1 MTALAPAPALADV
14 KAERTPP
21 LAWLGDRGMGASILI
36 AAISSAF
43 GVALLTVTNYLA
55 ADVRA
60 SVVAAFESVQL
71 TLSILSWLFIGI
83 AMYVAAIVTA
93 NTFSTIIAGRTRQI
107 ALMRLIG
114 ASAESERAQIARQGL
129 VIGAMGA
136 VIGWLLVIG
145 AALIALPW
153 VNDAVNAPPGFEF
166 TPISVASALPP
177 LVVIATTVASAW
189 IGSRRVL
196 TVTPLAALSGS
207 VDRAPEDIAAVPRK
221 RGAIAMLLIG
231 AVLLGLG
238 VVVGLA
244 SPMGVVIAF
253 FGGLLSFTGLAVGAV
268 VIMPPVLRL
277 VGRLFGRS
285 TPARLAAEN
294 AMRYPERSS
303 RRAIGV
309 VMAVTLVVMFSVAAA
324 SVNTMLFGSAE
335 SEIQDVA
342 EIAAILN
349 NIAAIMMVLV
359 SISAVIA
366 GVGLINLLTISIV
379 QRTRE
384 LGLLRALG
392 LTKTQIRAMV
402 MLEAAH
408 IAIASL
414 ATGLV
419 LGTIYGWA
427 AAQSTLGSARL
438 GGAAIVWP
446 NVPWGLIVGV
456 IAATV
461 VLTLVASVVPT
472 RLATRV
478 APVQALAVD

>member
-1 MTALAPAPALADV
+1 
-14 KAERTPP
+14 
-21 LAWLGDRGMGASILI
+21 
-36 AAISSAF
+36 
-43 GVALLTVTNYLA
+43 
-55 ADVRA
+55 
-60 SVVAAFESVQL
+60 
-71 TLSILSWLFIGI
+71 
-83 AMYVAAIVTA
+83 
-93 NTFSTIIAGRTRQI
+93 
-107 ALMRLIG
+107 
-114 ASAESERAQIARQGL
+114 
-129 VIGAMGA
+129 
-136 VIGWLLVIG
+136 
-145 AALIALPW
+145 
-153 VNDAVNAPPGFEF
+153 
-166 TPISVASALPP
+166 
-177 LVVIATTVASAW
+177 
-189 IGSRRVL
+189 
-196 TVTPLAALSGS
+196 
-207 VDRAPEDIAAVPRK
+207 
-221 RGAIAMLLIG
+221 MLLIG

-366 GVGLINLLTISIV
+366 GVGLINLLTISIA

>member
-1 MTALAPAPALADV
+1 MTALATAPIAAEEKAD
-14 KAERTPP
+14 RTPP
-21 LAWLGDRGMGASILI
+21 LAWLADRGMGASILI
-36 AAISSAF
+36 AGLSSAF
-43 GVALLTVTNYLA
+43 GVALLTVTNYLSA
-55 ADVRA
+55 VVGA
-60 SVVAAFESVQL
+60 SIVGDFDSVQT

-83 AMYVAAIVTA
+83 AMYVVAIVTA

-114 ASAESERAQIARQGL
+114 ASAQSERAQIARQGL
-129 VIGAMGA
+129 VIGAIGA
-136 VIGWLLVIG
+136 VIGWLLVMG
-145 AALIALPW
+145 AAVIALPYA
-153 VNDAVNAPPGFEF
+153 NDAIDAPPTLEF
-166 TPISVASALPP
+166 TPMSLATALPP
-177 LVVIATTVASAW
+177 LVVIVTTVLAAW
-189 IGSRRVL
+189 VGSRRVL
-196 TVTPLAALSGS
+196 EVTPLQALGGS
-207 VDRAPEDIAAVPRK
+207 VDRTPEDIRTVPKK
-221 RGAIAMLLIG
+221 RGAIALLLIG
-231 AVLLGLG
+231 AALLGIG
-238 VVVGLA
+238 VVVGLV
-244 SPMGVVIAF
+244 SPFGVIIAF

-268 VIMPPVLRL
+268 VIMPPVLRM

-285 TPARLAAEN
+285 TPAHLAAEN

-303 RRAIGV
+303 RMAIGV
-309 VMAVTLVVMFSVAAA
+309 VMGVTLVVMFSVAAA
-324 SVNTMLFGSAE
+324 SVKTVLFGVGDN
-335 SEIQDVA
+335 EIQDVA
-342 EIAAILN
+342 EISAVLD
-349 NIAAIMMVLV
+349 NIATVMMILV
-359 SISAVIA
+359 GVSAVIA
-366 GVGLINLLTISIV
+366 AVGLVNLLTISIV

-427 AAQSTLGSARL
+427 AAQSTLGSARFD
-438 GGAAIVWP
+438 GAAIVWP
-446 NVPWGLIVGV
+446 TVPWPLMVGV

-461 VLTLVASVVPT
+461 LLTLVASVVPT